1 MDDVATS
8 GAPGTCST
16 RSQWGIPE
24 RGDADCDWYSHGKF
38 VLTQQQRESLVP
50 SCRAL
55 CTACQNC
62 NFVSVGRGGCS
73 WHRACEKLSAS
84 PQHRT
89 FRRCNQAQAGLPV
102 YVLAPAHKAGLVQT
116 IASWL
121 RAGDA
126 HDKLRLCVEHA
137 MAPDGRAL
145 DLQRMLDEGR
155 LSPGYSGYFVGR
167 LNGSLGQLTERR
179 RSYLHKEIGISEGHM
194 RLWQRFAAVSSSRP
208 QRVALVF
215 EDDVVLSDPAPFV
228 ARLQQVLQEIRISNS
243 SDRRAGKFTRR
254 RGRPEGPSGLYFL
267 GYGFDKRYG
276 CAKFCSPAGGAD
288 LQGQAPRLRARTSGV
303 NGGIFAYLITAGLA
317 QELVHTAV
325 PFTTAIDGELLG
337 KTSWQIAVP
346 PIAYHPGPHPCD
358 HCPSAVATRP

>member
-1 MDDVATS
+1 
-8 GAPGTCST
+8 
-16 RSQWGIPE
+16 
-24 RGDADCDWYSHGKF
+24 
-38 VLTQQQRESLVP
+38 
-50 SCRAL
+50 
-55 CTACQNC
+55 
-62 NFVSVGRGGCS
+62 
-73 WHRACEKLSAS
+73 
-84 PQHRT
+84 
-89 FRRCNQAQAGLPV
+89 
-102 YVLAPAHKAGLVQT
+102 
-116 IASWL
+116 
-121 RAGDA
+121 
-126 HDKLRLCVEHA
+126 
-137 MAPDGRAL
+137 
-145 DLQRMLDEGR
+145 
-155 LSPGYSGYFVGR
+155 
-167 LNGSLGQLTERR
+167 
-179 RSYLHKEIGISEGHM
+179 M

-254 RGRPEGPSGLYFL
+254 RGRPEGPSGLYLL

-358 HCPSAVATRP
+358 HCPAAVATRP